1 MLEWY
6 KYILLSETTQCKSD
20 LHGLLLCS
28 SVYQMSQWSDLEG
41 AEWVGVGT
49 YSTCTVAVGAELL
62 AAGASK
68 WLLYYYHYH
77 TTTTLLIHHLLTQCT
92 STWQGGLVSSNSSHL
107 FGTWVKPTRGSQRPK
122 LSHDL
127 VGSINPHNTNL
138 ALLNMRISTGTSH
151 TSPSCVTHIMRMSST
166 PRQVV
171 S

>member
-1 MLEWY
+1 MASFKASSLF
-6 KYILLSETTQCKSD
+6 LSLPNESVIRPGRGRVGGCGYSQHMQHWEQDCLQQVQVSD
-20 LHGLLLCS
+20 CS
-28 SVYQMSQWSDLEG
+28 TS
-41 AEWVGVGT
+41 
-49 YSTCTVAVGAELL
+49 
-62 AAGASK
+62 
-68 WLLYYYHYH
+68 
-77 TTTTLLIHHLLTQCT
+77 TTLLIHHLLTQCT

-107 FGTWVKPTRGSQRPK
+107 FGTLVKPTRGSQRPK